1 MRRDLAV
8 GLSLA
13 TLWFI
18 GVWSDLLPFLYIS
31 DRFPI
36 GALPCWNDFAAVVI
50 NVVLL
55 GVGFAGAAQ
64 LARRGPKAIV
74 VLAQWALLGSLA
86 VPANALRNHFN
97 TPPER
102 LYALLGPTLGLAVFG
117 AVAVLLL
124 GGRSPMAREGR
135 RRRHRGARH
144 HVPAGPHHVR
154 AGWLGHR
161 AGGRPDAVWRRD
173 GPRRGA
179 GRGIAARRV
188 LWIVYD
194 EMDQRTTFDERP
206 GDLRLPA
213 FDRLRAESLA
223 ASSALPPADRTE
235 RSMPAFLTGLRVG
248 DARLVGRNQLRL
260 QVEGRPTHSCGRAPT
275 RFSPGARA
283 LGLNTGLAGFFLP
296 YCAMM
301 GDSVTTCRVA
311 AVRDVREAHR
321 RLRQLAWREHVAPGV
336 GVGCRSTAAAGTGPP
351 SGPCRRPASPWPPIR
366 QSDSRCCTCPVPHE
380 PGIDDRRREATSASA
395 GRRRRLRRTTS
406 RWPIGRWA
414 NCESAME
421 SAGLSDKTT
430 VMVFGDHGR
439 RSQRRRV
446 HCRQARAVPGEDGR
460 AVAGRR
466 GHSAPVDLLRVH
478 DLTLEILSGRVVD
491 DRRRQRVARRHR

>member
-1 MRRDLAV
+1 VRRDLAV

-55 GVGFAGAAQ
+55 GSAFAAAAR
-64 LARRGPKAIV
+64 LARRGPRWVV

-102 LYALLGPTLGLAVFG
+102 LYALLGPTIGLAVFG
-117 AVAVLLL
+117 AMALLLLVVAVRWRTRIVAVVTAALNIMFPLVL
-124 GGRSPMAREGR
+124 ITFGQA
-135 RRRHRGARH
+135 AW
-144 HVPAGPHHVR
+144 AI
-154 AGWLGHR
+154 AQ
-161 AGGRPDAVWRRD
+161 AGGRMQCGGTTGRAKAL
-173 GPRRGA
+173 A
-179 GRGIAARRV
+179 GSAARRV

-194 EMDQRTTFDERP
+194 EMDQRTVFDERP
-206 GDLRLPA
+206 RDLRLPK

-235 RSMPAFLTGLRVG
+235 RSMPAFLSGLRVA

-260 QVEGRPTHSCGRAPT
+260 EVAGRAEPLVWT
-275 RFSPGARA
+275 GADTIFARA
-283 LGLNTGLAGFFLP
+283 RTLGVNTGLAGFFLP
-296 YCAMM
+296 YCAMI
-301 GDSVTTCRVA
+301 GDSLTICQWQPCVTCGRLTGVFGNSLGESMWHQASELAPQYGRRRHLDAFKTLQEAGVA
-311 AVRDVREAHR
+311 LARD
-321 RLRQLAWREHVAPGV
+321 
-336 GVGCRSTAAAGTGPP
+336 P
-351 SGPCRRPASPWPPIR
+351 SIGFALLHL
-366 QSDSRCCTCPVPHE
+366 PVPHE
-380 PGIDDRRREATSASA
+380 PGIYDRARDDFSIRAAAGDGYAHNLALADRSLGELRSA
-395 GRRRRLRRTTS
+395 
-406 RWPIGRWA
+406 ID
-414 NCESAME
+414 

-439 RSQRRRV
+439 RSHADGESIADPRV
-446 HCRQARAVPGEDGR
+446 PFLVRM
-460 AVAGRR
+460 AGQSQGMTYR
-466 GHSAPVDLLRVH
+466 APVDLLRVH
-478 DLTLEILSGRVVD
+478 DLTLEILSGRVSTPND
-491 DRRRQRVARRHR
+491 LHGWLDGHR